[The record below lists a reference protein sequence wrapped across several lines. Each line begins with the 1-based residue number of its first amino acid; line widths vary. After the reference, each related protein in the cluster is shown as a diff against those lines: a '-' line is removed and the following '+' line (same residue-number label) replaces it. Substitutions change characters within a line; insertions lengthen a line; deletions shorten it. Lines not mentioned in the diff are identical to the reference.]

1 MCSAC
6 GFLGNPGIRRISP
19 AMATII
25 SAPLLT
31 TISLMW
37 NSKLL
42 TAPYIFGSAE
52 KEYCVLAIQTGNADT
67 HLLYQFDN
75 FAGVETVS
83 HYACPVEVAGY
94 LFYFTFHAIA
104 LFVGEGQRFG
114 WFVLDS
120 IYYQIGKVNGSLSS
134 FGKRCSR
141 QNLPQA
147 FLRNGGG

>member
-1 MCSAC
+1 MELKVVDCTVYLRV
-6 GFLGNPGIRRISP
+6 GREGVLRLGNTDGV
-19 AMATII
+19 M
-25 SAPLLT
+25 
-31 TISLMW
+31 
-37 NSKLL
+37 
-42 TAPYIFGSAE
+42 
-52 KEYCVLAIQTGNADT
+52 ADT

-75 FAGVETVS
+75 LAGVETVS

-134 FGKRCSR
+134 FGKGVVHGKTYLKLFFAMAADSFHLLVRITGKTVECHDD
-141 QNLPQA
+141 LLA
-147 FLRNGGG
+147 E

>member
-6 GFLGNPGIRRISP
+6 GFLVIWHTENFTGDGYNHFRTVIDHNI
-19 AMATII
+19 
-25 SAPLLT
+25 LDVEL
-31 TISLMW
+31 
-37 NSKLL
+37 KLL

-52 KEYCVLAIQTGNADT
+52 KEYSASWQYRWVMADT

-75 FAGVETVS
+75 LAGVETVS

-120 IYYQIGKVNGSLSS
+120 IYYQIGKVNDSLFPSAKALFTAKPSSS
-134 FGKRCSR
+134 FSSQWRR
-141 QNLPQA
+141 
-147 FLRNGGG
+147 

>member
-1 MCSAC
+1 M
-6 GFLGNPGIRRISP
+6 
-19 AMATII
+19 
-25 SAPLLT
+25 
-31 TISLMW
+31 
-37 NSKLL
+37 
-42 TAPYIFGSAE
+42 
-52 KEYCVLAIQTGNADT
+52 ADT

-75 FAGVETVS
+75 LAGVETVS

-134 FGKRCSR
+134 FGKGVVHGKTYLKLFFAMAADSFHLLVRITGKTVECHDD
-141 QNLPQA
+141 LLA
-147 FLRNGGG
+147 E